1 MGALEAALGGGSGG
15 GAQSEDRRRAQAVVR
30 QVAEALEDRE
40 DMAEELEAAERA
52 RDEARRGRR
61 RQRSSLAAARAD
73 ARAEVAG
80 QREEEQSAVLS
91 ALGLAEER
99 AVQMAAECETLREER
114 DAIAAALDFV
124 NDEME
129 RLRDAAAAA
138 EEEHARRREADYRA
152 GYAAGLM
159 AARRGE
165 GEEGFGEEGFGGE
178 GFGEEGFGEARVEG
192 APPPSS
198 TKTKS
203 TVASRFRDAFE
214 SMSSAKGSTTRGS
227 PAALTPV
234 PLSTRAPAL
243 TPAGAAAVSRFGAK
257 TTTVTSTPGSE
268 SPGGDGSRGD
278 VGHPGGG
285 GSNPEGGDAG
295 ALGDAL
301 GGLQLLEVPLGD

>member
-1 MGALEAALGGGSGG
+1 M
-15 GAQSEDRRRAQAVVR
+15 
-30 QVAEALEDRE
+30 
-40 DMAEELEAAERA
+40 
-52 RDEARRGRR
+52 
-61 RQRSSLAAARAD
+61 
-73 ARAEVAG
+73 
-80 QREEEQSAVLS
+80 
-91 ALGLAEER
+91 GLAEER

-129 RLRDAAAAA
+129 RLREAAAAA

-165 GEEGFGEEGFGGE
+165 GEEDGEEGFE
-178 GFGEEGFGEARVEG
+178 EAYAEEGFGEVRAEG

-257 TTTVTSTPGSE
+257 TTTGVSSPGSE
-268 SPGGDGSRGD
+268 SPGGDGLRGD
-278 VGHPGGG
+278 VGHLGGG

>member
-1 MGALEAALGGGSGG
+1 MP
-15 GAQSEDRRRAQAVVR
+15 
-30 QVAEALEDRE
+30 
-40 DMAEELEAAERA
+40 
-52 RDEARRGRR
+52 
-61 RQRSSLAAARAD
+61 LAAARAD

-114 DAIAAALDFV
+114 DAIAAVALDFV

-129 RLRDAAAAA
+129 RLRDAAAAS

-165 GEEGFGEEGFGGE
+165 GEEGFGEEGFGE
-178 GFGEEGFGEARVEG
+178 GEARVEG
-192 APPPSS
+192 GARPSS

-203 TVASRFRDAFE
+203 TVASRSRDAFE

-243 TPAGAAAVSRFGAK
+243 TPVGAAAVSCSARK
-257 TTTVTSTPGSE
+257 
-268 SPGGDGSRGD
+268 R
-278 VGHPGGG
+278 
-285 GSNPEGGDAG
+285 
-295 ALGDAL
+295 
-301 GGLQLLEVPLGD
+301 Q